1 MVYEYAT
8 KSEIIHRDNL
18 APLAKPVPDGLWP
31 IGIDYGFSGVK
42 GFAPNKVFCYPNCA
56 VKLTENE
63 FNSMLDS
70 SDTDIF
76 IRDNEGTWVVGERAS
91 KVITAE
97 NSMNYEAEMYGRNR
111 YFSPVFKALMKVG
124 LGIEVASN
132 GIRSYNGEKLLVQT
146 GLPPKYRAQDT
157 DLMRDTLTGNYDFEM
172 KLGSGPFQRYVFSVT
187 PNNVFVMDQPMGSM
201 ISAITSNQG
210 VQSKEDLLVLA
221 SNSIVFDPGFM
232 TLDTYDVVAGKVN
245 SSNTFDTLGMHEIF
259 KRTVEEVRARYGS
272 NITIPEMQNALR
284 RGYIT
289 SFDRRTMSSKNIP
302 FDDIIHKHTDA
313 VCDEAIQKMLSIYNY
328 LQNHNYLIVT
338 GGTGNAWW
346 NRITDYLKNMESL
359 KILSGNRC
367 DPSLSNTYSNV
378 RGYFQY
384 IVALASRRG

>member
-132 GIRSYNGEKLLVQT
+132 GIRSYNG
-146 GLPPKYRAQDT
+146 
-157 DLMRDTLTGNYDFEM
+157 
-172 KLGSGPFQRYVFSVT
+172 S
-187 PNNVFVMDQPMGSM
+187 
-201 ISAITSNQG
+201 
-210 VQSKEDLLVLA
+210 
-221 SNSIVFDPGFM
+221 
-232 TLDTYDVVAGKVN
+232 
-245 SSNTFDTLGMHEIF
+245 
-259 KRTVEEVRARYGS
+259 VEEARARYGS

-346 NRITDYLKNMESL
+346 NRISDYLKNMESL